1 VVRPAQAEGIGSLRF
16 LSLSRDAGPFSNVE
30 ALARGTH
37 AALAAVEERRNS
49 GFSPRY

>member
-1 VVRPAQAEGIGSLRF
+1 MPAKADHESESIETTQN
-16 LSLSRDAGPFSNVE
+16 FSNIE